1 MFGAADN
8 LSSRGG
14 NHKMTKAKMKT
25 KPKPKPKLNNRR
37 VRRRRP
43 TNNVGSMVN
52 ANFNQAKRYMDP
64 EGKTEAPASTTSLG
78 NFTTVNSIL
87 RQAILTSSTADTN
100 VYVIVQYT
108 INAKRLFYYSW
119 KSGDTPFLGGV
130 KFATLDVNNPT
141 QIKPLRLAVTIRNTA
156 VVTSTEGSLRF
167 LCMPQNIDWSDA
179 FTDNV
184 TATTLTDA
192 FCTSIDN
199 MVEGNNKTVTY
210 TAWELKHGKKFIF
223 APVSTVGYNNW
234 YEYIND
240 ATNLGAL
247 ETGADGDALTTFI
260 CKLPYVSNRNS
271 YDFTVRG
278 QDACRYPANHVLAQA
293 AKSAPRSR
301 PGVMETVHNIA
312 SETAHIAEDVG
323 HVFSSIGNA
332 IPQIAS
338 GAYNIFRT
346 GQGIRSL
353 MGRAAPIVEEIG
365 EMAPLMLM

>member
-1 MFGAADN
+1 MA
-8 LSSRGG
+8 
-14 NHKMTKAKMKT
+14 KT
-25 KPKPKPKLNNRR
+25 KPRAKAQKKKQKVNVKSRNRRPNNRR
-37 VRRRRP
+37 P
-43 TNNVGSMVN
+43 IGHSGSMVN
-52 ANFNQAKRYMDP
+52 ANFNHAKRYMDP
-64 EGKTEAPASTTSLG
+64 EGKTDAPASTSSLG

-87 RQAILTSSTADTN
+87 RQAILTSGTADTN

-108 INAKRLFYYSW
+108 ISAKRLFYYSW
-119 KSGDTPFLGGV
+119 KSGDTPLLTGV
-130 KFATLDVNNPT
+130 KFATLDANNPT
-141 QIKPLRLAVTIRNTA
+141 QIKPLRMAVTIRNTA

-167 LCMPQNIDWSDA
+167 LCMPQNIDWSNA

-184 TATTLTDA
+184 TATTLTNA

-199 MVEGNNKTVTY
+199 MIEGNNKTVTY

-234 YEYIND
+234 YEYLND
-240 ATNLGAL
+240 ATNLATL
-247 ETGADGDALTTFI
+247 EAGADGDAMTTFI
-260 CKLPYVSNRNS
+260 CKLPYISNRNS

-278 QDACRYPANHVLAQA
+278 QDGCRYPANHVLAQA

-301 PGVMETVHNIA
+301 PGIMETIHNVA

-338 GAYNIFRT
+338 GAYNLFRT

-353 MGRAAPIVEEIG
+353 IGGAAPIVEEVG
-365 EMAPLMLM
+365 EMAPLMLL

>member
-1 MFGAADN
+1 
-8 LSSRGG
+8 
-14 NHKMTKAKMKT
+14 MTKTNNPMKSKQTRKPLKKT
-25 KPKPKPKLNNRR
+25 KRKAR
-37 VRRRRP
+37 VTRRR
-43 TNNVGSMVN
+43 NNNMTGSMVN

-64 EGKTEAPASTTSLG
+64 EGKTEPPASTSSLG

-87 RQAILTSSTADTN
+87 RQAILTSGTADTN

-108 INAKRLFYYSW
+108 ISSKRLFYYSW
-119 KSGDTPFLGGV
+119 KSGDTPLLTGV
-130 KFATLDVNNPT
+130 KFATLDANNPT

-167 LCMPQNIDWSDA
+167 LCMPQNIDWSNA

-184 TATTLTDA
+184 TATTLTNA

-234 YEYIND
+234 YEFVND
-240 ATNLGAL
+240 ATNLGTLQA
-247 ETGADGDALTTFI
+247 GADGDAMTTFI
-260 CKLPYVSNRNS
+260 CKLPYISNRNS

-278 QDACRYPANHVLAQA
+278 QDGCRYPANHVLAQA

-301 PGVMETVHNIA
+301 PGIMETIHNVA

-338 GAYNIFRT
+338 GAYNLFRT
-346 GQGIRSL
+346 GQGIRNL
-353 MGRAAPIVEEIG
+353 IGGAAPIVEEVG
-365 EMAPLMLM
+365 EMAPLMLL